1 MSAFDPVLAAVDFSD
16 DARRAAHRAALV
28 AVEQGARLEL
38 LHVLS
43 NTSAAS
49 LRDLLR
55 PHAGVQ
61 AQVLG
66 GVRAMLEELASDLA
80 ARTGVS
86 GTPRVEQGEVLPS
99 ILAAARQAALLVVGA
114 HGWNPLRDLIL
125 GSTAERL
132 LGRCRRP
139 VLVVR
144 RPPRG
149 PYRRVIAAMDFS
161 PHSLNALAMAMRI
174 APGADIILVHAFGIP
189 FEGKLRIAGVDE
201 ERLREY
207 RMQARHQALTEMV
220 ATVAAIDGDRSRL
233 SHAVAHGHPPQLIL
247 AKTRQLRADL
257 VVIGRRGRSAAEDFL
272 LGSVT
277 RHVLSDAK
285 CDVLVVQDP
294 PASA

>member
-16 DARRAAHRAALV
+16 DARRAASRAAMV
-28 AVEQGARLEL
+28 AAEQGARLGL

-43 NTSAAS
+43 NASASS

-55 PHAGVQ
+55 PHGGVQ
-61 AQVLG
+61 AQVQS
-66 GVRAMLEELASDLA
+66 GVRAMLEDLAADLA
-80 ARTGVS
+80 ARTGVAA
-86 GTPRVEQGEVLPS
+86 TARVEQGEVLPA
-99 ILAAARQAALLVVGA
+99 ILAAAQQAALLVVGA

-144 RPPRG
+144 RPARG
-149 PYRRVIAAMDFS
+149 PYRRVVAAMDFS
-161 PHSLNALAMAMRI
+161 PQSLAALAMAMRI
-174 APGADIILVHAFGIP
+174 APRADIVLVHAFGIP

-207 RMQARHQALTEMV
+207 RVQARHEALSEMIS
-220 ATVAAIDGDRSRL
+220 TVASIGGDRSRL
-233 SHAVAHGHPPQLIL
+233 AHAVAHGHPPQLIL
-247 AKTRQLRADL
+247 SKARQLRADL
-257 VVIGRRGRSAAEDFL
+257 VVIGKRGRSAAGDFL

-277 RHVLSDAK
+277 RHVLADAK
-285 CDVLVVQDP
+285 CDVLAVQE
-294 PASA
+294 PAGRP